1 MSTLYLIQVAGAFLG
16 MLLGGLVVHGYL
28 LRKRCKAA
36 EERLTNIEVWASGA
50 SPVTM
55 GLVGLTGLQSVDIET
70 AQKETK
76 H

>member
-16 MLLGGLVVHGYL
+16 MLLGGLVVHNYL

-36 EERLTNIEVWASGA
+36 EDRLANIELWASGA
-50 SPVTM
+50 SPVIM
-55 GLVGLTGLQSVDIET
+55 GLVGLTGLQSVDIEA
-70 AQKETK
+70 AQKETR